1 MQIFRLFG
9 ILAVFGAPGIILG
22 GLTYHLSR
30 SWFAVVVFEIILII
44 VALKTAIGATC
55 KCVPGGNEH

>member
-9 ILAVFGAPGIILG
+9 ILVVFGAPGIILG
-22 GLTYHLSR
+22 GLTYHLFH
-30 SWFAVVVFEIILII
+30 SWVAVVVFEIVLII

-55 KCVPGGNEH
+55 KCLPGNRH